1 MPQVEK
7 AYPEQPKKEKERR
20 ITKKKKKEEDAGS
33 WMDLEIVILSK
44 VSNNTENDKY
54 HMVLLIHRI

>member
-7 AYPEQPKKEKERR
+7 AYPEQPKKENERR
-20 ITKKKKKEEDAGS
+20 ITKKKKKGAGS

-44 VSNNTENDKY
+44 VSNNTGNDKY
-54 HMVLLIHRI
+54 HMVLVTYRI

>member
-20 ITKKKKKEEDAGS
+20 ITKKKKEDAGS
-33 WMDLEIVILSK
+33 WMDLETVILSQ
-44 VSNNTENDKY
+44 VRNNTENDKY